1 MVEDIVAFVGR
12 MMECRMVDK
21 VVVVM
26 MVVGKMV
33 WYLRWWILAN
43 INGWN
48 SCLSRDGC

>member
-1 MVEDIVAFVGR
+1 MVEDIAAFVVGIEFVGR

-33 WYLRWWILAN
+33 WYF
-43 INGWN
+43 GMV
-48 SCLSRDGC
+48 DFG

>member
-1 MVEDIVAFVGR
+1 MGVAEDMTTFFVGIEFAGR

-33 WYLRWWILAN
+33 WYF
-43 INGWN
+43 GMV
-48 SCLSRDGC
+48 DFG